1 MQSQALCLLAL
12 LGAAT
17 LAVAQTPPAQAT
29 TTPTPVGPRFD
40 KSEEVPILKG
50 YSDAYSLNEIRIGG
64 LPLSEEDQLA
74 RWQAEAAAGRARAG
88 AIAGAFLAY
97 RALTPDD
104 CAAARGTLQR
114 AEELGS
120 DQAAWLLAQVSAN
133 KSCGDVDRA
142 TLENWLRK
150 AVLLDYPGAA
160 LDLMRFYGEEPV
172 NKVQQYQYARVAA
185 GYWEATKATD
195 PREGFDTQA
204 LLDMEKGLSAAERS
218 HAEAEA
224 ARILAQML
232 KRRER
237 FVEVSPVE
245 FARGDA
251 GGKTAYVA
259 YQTDYRHECA
269 WNLKNNCRGAQRLTH
284 VELTNKNAEF
294 TSCRIEMRAIDF
306 VTQTPVAEPL
316 LRQVLVGPG
325 VTRRLLLGDVYGQP
339 DKNALAVKCAPV
351 PKLAANALAGKCRAK
366 LQGSIDVER
375 FYPESARQRGTEGSA
390 VVRFWIP
397 PGGDAPTDGEIATSS
412 GDAAL
417 DTAAIATVQ
426 SGKFTHECDYGLS
439 SIRIAFKLQE

>member
-1 MQSQALCLLAL
+1 MQSQAICLVAL

-17 LAVAQTPPAQAT
+17 LAAAQTPPSQAA
-29 TTPTPVGPRFD
+29 TPATPGPQFN
-40 KSEEVPILKG
+40 KSEDVPILKG
-50 YSDAYSLNEIRIGG
+50 YGDAYSLNEIKIGG
-64 LPLSEEDQLA
+64 QALSEEDQLA
-74 RWQAEAAAGRARAG
+74 RWQAEVAAGRARAG

-104 CAAARGTLQR
+104 CVAARATLLR

-120 DQAAWLLAQVSAN
+120 DQAAWLLAQVAAN

-142 TLENWLRK
+142 TLESWLKK
-150 AVLLDYPGAA
+150 AVVLDYPGAA
-160 LDLMRFYGEEPV
+160 LDLMRFYAEEPAD
-172 NKVQQYQYARVAA
+172 KLRQYQYARVAA
-185 GYWEATKATD
+185 GYWESTKATD

-204 LLDMEKGLSAAERS
+204 LLDMEKGLSAAERGT
-218 HAEAEA
+218 AEAEA
-224 ARILAQML
+224 AKILAQMM

-237 FVEVSPVE
+237 FVELTPVE

-251 GGKTAYVA
+251 GGKTAFVA
-259 YQTDYRHECA
+259 YHTDYRHECA
-269 WNLKNNCRGAQRLTH
+269 WNLKNNCRGAQRLTNI
-284 VELTNKNAEF
+284 ELTSKNDEF
-294 TSCRIEMRAIDF
+294 VSCRIEMRAIDF

-316 LRQVLVGPG
+316 LRQVLLGPG

-339 DKNALAVKCAPV
+339 DKKNLTAKCTPV

-375 FYPESARQRGTEGSA
+375 FYPESARQKGTEGSA

-426 SGKFTHECDYGLS
+426 SGKFARECDYGLS